1 MIRDAERLRSESS
14 KDKRYKHPVKININR
29 ARGIIKEDL
38 IRRALERTRRD
49 KETYSGHCDKNS

>member
-29 ARGIIKEDL
+29 ASGIIKEDL

-49 KETYSGHCDKNS
+49 EETYSGK